1 MKNKRQLL
9 FRIAAVVIILAVAA
23 VMFVIGRGHTIY
35 FDNKETSYNG
45 QTVEAFYKV
54 TVTTGEEKPSK
65 LSKGDR
71 GMTSIMGQ
79 TLSMTL
85 EITDA
90 EGEQPHAHKVSM
102 KVPYGMDGITINIPA
117 LMAGLPNI
125 PALMAGLPQ
134 DAYLSEFVIEVPD
147 TGATDEEIVTD
158 EFDMGADM

>member
-9 FRIAAVVIILAVAA
+9 FRIAAIVIILAVAA

-90 EGEQPHAHKVSM
+90 EGEQPHAHEVSM
-102 KVPYGMDGITINIPA
+102 KVPYGMDGITI
-117 LMAGLPNI
+117 NI

>member
-9 FRIAAVVIILAVAA
+9 FRIAAIVIILAVAA

-35 FDNKETSYNG
+35 VDNKETSYNG
-45 QTVEAFYKV
+45 QTVEAFYKA
-54 TVTTGEEKPSK
+54 TVTIGDEKPAK

-71 GMTSIMGQ
+71 GMASIMGQ
-79 TLSMTL
+79 TLSMTV

-117 LMAGLPNI
+117 LMAGL
-125 PALMAGLPQ
+125 
-134 DAYLSEFVIEVPD
+134 
-147 TGATDEEIVTD
+147 ATDEEIVTD